1 MRFLERGNIEY
12 TALPGPYPGFYN
24 HRGESGI
31 FLNKPSQWSGDG
43 SPPEAKAKMWNY
55 VQFLLFHVGLR
66 NLRFSVYRVAQLG
79 QHFVQTHSKKNSE
92 DSMGGL
98 WTPSPT
104 LTLWALHWPGQ
115 NAEGRLRSGDDGR
128 ASRCSEV
135 VSNID
140 DVPVDTR
147 YSRSRC
153 TSVGNIFD
161 SAGDGHVCRLF
172 EIFEEDLETNRLWE
186 VLFRCRWSP

>member
-1 MRFLERGNIEY
+1 
-12 TALPGPYPGFYN
+12 
-24 HRGESGI
+24 
-31 FLNKPSQWSGDG
+31 
-43 SPPEAKAKMWNY
+43 MWNY

-172 EIFEEDLETNRLWE
+172 EIFEEDLETNRLRD
-186 VLFRCRWSP
+186 VLFRCRWSPQTIANVAIKDKQCCRFFSKSPCDVLSTFWFTATPNWSAKQIV